1 MSPVSRQDGTPLML
15 LYEHITLLTSPSFTH
30 ISKGYTYDSIISLS
44 VTLNYIKK
52 KSRLKHFQ
60 YQLIK
65 LVKRL
70 RVAYVSIVSMAIKL
84 STPQVFPEFE
94 IIGSV
99 VLSTSGHLEG
109 SRVRIV
115 VVVVAR
121 FIALHVLQAP
131 NEVDGISTGN
141 IRVLAGC
148 LQCSSPSRIPH

>member
-1 MSPVSRQDGTPLML
+1 
-15 LYEHITLLTSPSFTH
+15 
-30 ISKGYTYDSIISLS
+30 
-44 VTLNYIKK
+44 
-52 KSRLKHFQ
+52 
-60 YQLIK
+60 
-65 LVKRL
+65 
-70 RVAYVSIVSMAIKL
+70 MAIKL

-99 VLSTSGHLEG
+99 VLATSGHLEG

-115 VVVVAR
+115 VVIAR
-121 FIALHVLQAP
+121 FIALDVLQAP

>member
-1 MSPVSRQDGTPLML
+1 M
-15 LYEHITLLTSPSFTH
+15 
-30 ISKGYTYDSIISLS
+30 
-44 VTLNYIKK
+44 
-52 KSRLKHFQ
+52 
-60 YQLIK
+60 
-65 LVKRL
+65 